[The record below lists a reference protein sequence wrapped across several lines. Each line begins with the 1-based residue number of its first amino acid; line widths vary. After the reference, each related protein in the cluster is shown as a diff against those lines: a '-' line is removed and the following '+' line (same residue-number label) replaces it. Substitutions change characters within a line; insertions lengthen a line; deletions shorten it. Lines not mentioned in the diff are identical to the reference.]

1 MSAIR
6 ILQISTVIM
15 ILYVSTS
22 GTEAQRGPHA
32 CPRPQSCPSDA
43 QIKALQEN
51 CSNSLILEV
60 TGYCRIV
67 CPKLLG
73 DTCGGRCAQE
83 GICIDDG
90 SASDEGVKCSVSIGD
105 LAADDSNL
113 TDVGRCVRRCRV
125 NYTLADTGACVPQ
138 CQQDYVL
145 ESNGTCV
152 NKVCLKNCSAEDGG
166 SVCGSDGRWYM
177 NACELRQQRFCRNRP
192 IVQSDE
198 STCNTA
204 CRELTTPRQWQLHS
218 VQ

>member
-1 MSAIR
+1 MALVRLFLRFCGHEICKHKSRHRSRHAVEKQIARNMSAIR

-152 NKVCLKNCSAEDGG
+152 SK
-166 SVCGSDGRWYM
+166 
-177 NACELRQQRFCRNRP
+177 
-192 IVQSDE
+192 
-198 STCNTA
+198 
-204 CRELTTPRQWQLHS
+204 
-218 VQ
+218 